1 MKTKKMTLGG
11 RALCAALALALTAG
25 LVPGEGLM
33 ATAYAAPEGAAEQ
46 DALQVHSED
55 VALDQLDASA
65 EVAEEPTTDSG
76 ASAPS
81 EAPAAGDGDGAPAT
95 ADDAAADAVAPKPT
109 VDPEDML
116 SIQVSVGRAEGA
128 AGAAIA
134 YGGLAYALN
143 EDGASVSLIGWTGAA
158 PKGAL
163 VIPAQVNVGQT
174 EYPVTAIA
182 GIADAASAEPAPG
195 VTAVSIPASVERVD
209 ATFFQLFPNAA
220 ALTVDAANPVLQSY
234 NGMLFD
240 EGLTRLL
247 LVPEG
252 MEGAAVLPVSMASVP
267 ACAFTRCTKL
277 SAIEVPAGGTSGRSF
292 STENGILYTADK
304 ATLLAA
310 PAGLGASASIAAECT
325 AIAAGA
331 FWGNEGLETIVSSAG
346 IVEITSGGASAGAA
360 SAEGGADAAAAP
372 VPAFNDA
379 TISNA
384 TVFASERAAWEA
396 AGFTRFA
403 EAPEP
408 GAAITP
414 AEGSG
419 FAFELLDSMTLA
431 VRWHGGDPAPAALD
445 IPAYGIIDGVRYAVS
460 TIAENGFA
468 GQEGIAVVDMPASI
482 TAIGAGAFEGC
493 ANLRTVHLSDAIT
506 ALEARTFAGTAL
518 CSVVLPASL
527 QAVAPEALAG
537 LAGTTIVARTE
548 VAEVSSQALGDSS
561 DISIYAPLS
570 QAGSSA
576 WPAGLPA
583 AGNHVLLFGVELA
596 SRTLTL
602 EQGQS
607 ANLYED
613 GMLAAP
619 GSIEVGYTYK
629 ANPVSVADDGTITA
643 KMPGNASVGV
653 NLSLTVEETVVNAIR
668 SEEATLEQA
677 SFTTASADAAAP
689 GSLQTI
695 QHTVMLASAA
705 VPVSTLAAAAS
716 DASPRATTYIRNMKA
731 YGDVNI
737 WRQTGTDG
745 ASYGAAEEQGK
756 NGYVPYLQVQ
766 KITFSGGSVV
776 LEGLYAPPE
785 TSTSSGAKRY
795 YKLGVNK
802 NCNGVSNVWYRLGD
816 GIAQS
821 VKSGTSATVT
831 GATDIKL
838 YLNYTAAGAGVSPL
852 NNTKVYGGSNR
863 LYRSGDRGL
872 GFGAKGE
879 LQTASAA
886 SAYVP
891 FLKVMKIEFRSG
903 SVFLEGYYT
912 SSDSPKGERR
922 VYKLGADEAC
932 VGIKTAWY
940 RIGNGVW
947 RSIASGGVVDTAG
960 ATSISLYLNWTNV
973 EAGVSNTKRNA
984 NFRSGTGVL
993 YRAIDAGSGGVNPPS
1008 SEKQTA
1014 TEKTPYTPYIQTT
1027 RLSFTAGSVF
1037 AEGFYAPLSGG
1048 ASDAAELG
1056 RMRTY
1061 QIGTNTAA
1069 AGVTSVYYT
1078 IGDGPVLRLG
1088 SGASVDLT
1096 GKADV
1101 KVYVNWAASAVGV
1114 QPKKNLYG
1122 YAGGGRLFRITDA
1135 DDGHAVSRGEW
1146 QNASLKSAY
1155 YPNLCVNRI
1164 SFSAGSVYI
1173 SGFYAEAGNE
1183 TGELRVWKL
1192 GMNESCAG
1200 VNNVWYSVDDGLLQ
1214 PIKQGAS
1221 VAVSGQ
1227 VKLYLDWMVVDAGQ
1241 MAEMNLKVY
1250 AGGGKLHRVA
1260 NWKDGF
1266 AAESTEVQ
1274 TATKDKPYRPYLS
1287 VSRLFFKDGSVFLE
1301 GFYAQPSGDGASEN
1315 GKLVEYKL
1323 GLTTACAG
1331 VSRLMY
1337 RIEGGDMMTLARGNA
1352 LDVGGRQIELFLDW
1366 SRDDAGVAAERN
1378 MTINCG
1384 DDLWR
1389 SIDTGTGSGFGSLEQ
1404 QRSIGYVPFLQV
1416 VRASYVSGSIF
1427 LEGYLIEEGN
1437 DGDGQLRI
1445 YKIGVNEA
1453 CDGVTHAW
1461 YRTEGGIVRA
1471 LAPGSHISLSGE
1483 KVTLYLNWKSDD
1495 EGVSSTKN
1503 ISIYSSTG
1511 KIIRRYSNGGDWLA
1525 PSPEYDATADRRYRP
1540 DIHATKVVLG
1550 SDGALQVEGFHHIDS
1565 IMMAYQIGVKATFD
1579 GITTVKYR
1587 LGETGELKTLQPG
1600 VLLDIAAC
1608 DDARLYLGFTADSF
1622 TVSLDANGGELAAG
1636 TITPQAVELGF
1647 PVVVAGVP
1655 VREGFTFAGWA
1666 TDKAGASKYDPALP
1680 VLSDLT
1686 LYAQW
1691 IHGDYY
1697 EVRFYAFT
1705 DDASGD
1711 ASGAGKL
1718 DVFRDNE
1725 GITADYAGLSFESKV
1740 TMPRQHASNAS
1751 LPSTPYV
1758 TEAAFG
1764 HHMSDWSASAAGIS
1778 PDATFLSGSE
1788 YAVSDLV
1795 PYIVDT
1801 TAAGTVDD
1809 PFVIDLYAGW
1819 VLDISMDM
1827 PTDEAI
1833 DVKMD
1838 GLANEGQ
1845 AESELAIVS
1854 NTPAEMKVG
1863 AKSALQTGTP
1873 AYDVL
1878 LNGSEERATA
1888 ADIDDSVQ
1896 FSFAAKGFPANGSSE
1911 VAVASGWDIAAADSA
1926 ASERLAGKLAL
1937 TLGDVIHMDWDAITH
1952 AGPARWENLSTITWT
1967 ADLADPSLRTAV
1979 QLLERP

>member
-1 MKTKKMTLGG
+1 M
-11 RALCAALALALTAG
+11 
-25 LVPGEGLM
+25 
-33 ATAYAAPEGAAEQ
+33 
-46 DALQVHSED
+46 
-55 VALDQLDASA
+55 
-65 EVAEEPTTDSG
+65 
-76 ASAPS
+76 
-81 EAPAAGDGDGAPAT
+81 
-95 ADDAAADAVAPKPT
+95 
-109 VDPEDML
+109 
-116 SIQVSVGRAEGA
+116 
-128 AGAAIA
+128 
-134 YGGLAYALN
+134 
-143 EDGASVSLIGWTGAA
+143 
-158 PKGAL
+158 
-163 VIPAQVNVGQT
+163 
-174 EYPVTAIA
+174 
-182 GIADAASAEPAPG
+182 
-195 VTAVSIPASVERVD
+195 
-209 ATFFQLFPNAA
+209 
-220 ALTVDAANPVLQSY
+220 
-234 NGMLFD
+234 
-240 EGLTRLL
+240 
-247 LVPEG
+247 
-252 MEGAAVLPVSMASVP
+252 
-267 ACAFTRCTKL
+267 
-277 SAIEVPAGGTSGRSF
+277 
-292 STENGILYTADK
+292 
-304 ATLLAA
+304 
-310 PAGLGASASIAAECT
+310 
-325 AIAAGA
+325 
-331 FWGNEGLETIVSSAG
+331 
-346 IVEITSGGASAGAA
+346 
-360 SAEGGADAAAAP
+360 
-372 VPAFNDA
+372 PAFNDA

-408 GAAITP
+408 GAVITP

-468 GQEGIAVVDMPASI
+468 GQEVIAVVDMPASI

-493 ANLRTVHLSDAIT
+493 ANLRTVYLSDAIT

-548 VAEVSSQALGDSS
+548 VAEVSSQVLGDSS

-596 SRTLTL
+596 SRTLIL

-653 NLSLTVEETVVNAIR
+653 NLSLTVEEAVANAIR

-677 SFTTASADAAAP
+677 SFTTMSADAAAP

-705 VPVSTLAAAAS
+705 MPVSTLAAAAG

-731 YGDVNI
+731 HSDVNI
-737 WRQTGTDG
+737 WRQIGTDG
-745 ASYGAAEEQGK
+745 ASYGAAGEQGSA
-756 NGYVPYLQVQ
+756 GYVPHLQVE
-766 KITFSGGSVV
+766 KISFTSGSVV
-776 LEGLYAPPE
+776 LEGLYAPPDANG
-785 TSTSSGAKRY
+785 SSGERRY
-795 YKLGVNK
+795 YRLGVNQS
-802 NCNGVSNVWYRLGD
+802 CNGIKDVWYRTDD
-816 GIAQS
+816 GVVQS
-821 VKSGTSATVT
+821 VKSGASANVK
-831 GATDIKL
+831 GAVDLKL
-838 YLNYTAAGAGVSPL
+838 YLNYTATGAAVSLTRNLKAYGAG
-852 NNTKVYGGSNR
+852 NQ
-863 LYRSGDRGL
+863 LYRMIDSGA
-872 GFGAKGE
+872 GFGSSGV
-879 LQTASAA
+879 QTASATA
-886 SAYVP
+886 GYVP
-891 FLKVMKIEFRSG
+891 HLKVMKIGFVSG
-903 SVFLEGYYT
+903 SVLLEGYYAPPAEA
-912 SSDSPKGERR
+912 SGVGARR
-922 VYKLGADEAC
+922 VYKLGMNASC
-932 VGIKTAWY
+932 TGTSKLWY
-940 RIGNGVW
+940 RNGSGVW
-947 RSIASGGVVDTAG
+947 RSIGSGSVVDTAG
-960 ATSISLYLNWTNV
+960 ATDLSLYLDWSNA
-973 EAGVSNTKRNA
+973 EAGVDLNRNA
-984 NFRSGTGVL
+984 VFCTGNGTL
-993 YRAIDAGSGGVNPPS
+993 YRAIDEGAGSLNLL
-1008 SEKQTA
+1008 KDAQTA
-1014 TEKTPYTPYIQTT
+1014 TDKQLYVPHEQVT
-1027 RLSFTAGSVF
+1027 RLSFKDGSLF
-1037 AEGFYAPLSGG
+1037 AEGFYAPPVATSENG
-1048 ASDAAELG
+1048 D
-1056 RMRTY
+1056 MRTY
-1061 QIGTNTAA
+1061 QLGVNASAT
-1069 AGVTSVYYT
+1069 GVTSVFYAV
-1078 IGDGPVLRLG
+1078 GDGPILRLG
-1088 SGASVDLT
+1088 AGSSVDMT
-1096 GKADV
+1096 GKSDI
-1101 KVYVNWAASAVGV
+1101 KVYLNWNASAVGV

-1135 DDGHAVSRGEW
+1135 NDGHALSRGEW

-1173 SGFYAEAGNE
+1173 GGFYAEAGNE

-1192 GMNESCAG
+1192 GMNESCTG
-1200 VNNVWYSVDDGLLQ
+1200 VNNVWYSTDNGLLQ

-1227 VKLYLDWMVVDAGQ
+1227 VKLYLDWMAADAGQ
-1241 MAEMNLKVY
+1241 TAEMNLKAY
-1250 AGGGKLHRVA
+1250 AGGGKLYRVS
-1260 NWKDGF
+1260 NWKNGF
-1266 AAESTEVQ
+1266 AAESTDAQ

-1287 VSRLFFKDGSVFLE
+1287 ASRLFFKDGSVFLE

-1337 RIEGGDMMTLARGNA
+1337 RIEGGDMMTLARGSA

-1389 SIDTGTGSGFGSLEQ
+1389 SMDTGTGSGFGSLEQ

-1437 DGDGQLRI
+1437 DSDGQLRI

-1461 YRTEGGIVRA
+1461 YRTEGSIVQA

-1718 DVFRDNE
+1718 DVFRGNE

-1758 TEAAFG
+1758 TETAFG
-1764 HHMSDWSASAAGIS
+1764 HRMSDWSASAAGIS

-1801 TAAGTVDD
+1801 TAAGTADD

-1926 ASERLAGKLAL
+1926 ASERLTGKLAL

-1967 ADLADPSLRTAV
+1967 TDLADPSLRTAV